1 MGQLPRTLPSQVRL
15 CPWSSLIPLV
25 THQFLIT
32 PILNPKTHNH
42 CSVNLMHHNK
52 MKKLLSDRLLNTE
65 LNLKTYG
72 NRNFQNKTSF
82 IILTFEFRKKTKLRF
97 FFQNFRSSPTLI
109 LVTIPENFKYKD
121 NQNTELFCVQVP
133 FPSPMFLS

>member
-1 MGQLPRTLPSQVRL
+1 
-15 CPWSSLIPLV
+15 
-25 THQFLIT
+25 
-32 PILNPKTHNH
+32 
-42 CSVNLMHHNK
+42 

-97 FFQNFRSSPTLI
+97 FFRI
-109 LVTIPENFKYKD
+109 LG
-121 NQNTELFCVQVP
+121 QVP
-133 FPSPMFLS
+133 P